1 VLVREHRGRVVVAA
15 GLLSLALPVLM
26 LWRCA
31 AHSEPSP
38 RTGADAAT
46 TPDAS
51 PPASLVS
58 AVPAA
63 SETASPAAS
72 AATHPSSSTPSTPS
86 TPLATPTAPA
96 PSSASSAAAP
106 IIAAVANG
114 DPRDLALLSR
124 IERELKRDPPAA
136 VHALIRLRASGATHG
151 QLLSELDRL
160 IPRDLALRVLVRR
173 WLDEV
178 RPDGTPAPK
187 SRGPAPRGTHE
198 PRVKPI
204 ERVPSP

>member
-1 VLVREHRGRVVVAA
+1 MPVREHRGRVAVAA

-31 AHSEPSP
+31 AHSP
-38 RTGADAAT
+38 RTGSDAAT
-46 TPDAS
+46 TPDAP
-51 PPASLVS
+51 PPASPVS

-72 AATHPSSSTPSTPS
+72 AATPPASS
-86 TPLATPTAPA
+86 TPLASVTAPA

-106 IIAAVANG
+106 IIAAVANR

-151 QLLSELDRL
+151 QLLSEFDRL

-178 RPDGTPAPK
+178 TPGGTPAPK

-198 PRVKPI
+198 PWVKPI